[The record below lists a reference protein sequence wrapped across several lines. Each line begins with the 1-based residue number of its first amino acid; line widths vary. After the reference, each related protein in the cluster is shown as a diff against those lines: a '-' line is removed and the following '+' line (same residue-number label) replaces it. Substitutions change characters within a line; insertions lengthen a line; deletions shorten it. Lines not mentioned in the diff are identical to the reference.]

1 MLSVAPSVS
10 LFPPSAPVINVAPP
24 TPARPIEKARK
35 VAVQSSG
42 SDADKPSSGAS
53 QAQEMGGDGAN
64 APPTARGAEMTRHD
78 SGSATNN
85 FTAIAHRDQASAWA
99 RDLQW
104 GGGLTLMALVMAFG
118 WITVRPTPRRRTPEV
133 PAPAYSRQRRR

>member
-1 MLSVAPSVS
+1 VLSVAPGVS

-35 VAVQSSG
+35 IAVQSSG
-42 SDADKPSSGAS
+42 SGVDKEKGSPGQAADLADSPPSAHGTSS
-53 QAQEMGGDGAN
+53 
-64 APPTARGAEMTRHD
+64 MTRND
-78 SGSATNN
+78 PNA
-85 FTAIAHRDQASAWA
+85 FTAIAHHDQASAWA

-104 GGGLTLMALVMAFG
+104 GGGLTIAALVLMFG
-118 WITVRPTPRRRTPEV
+118 WVTVRPTPRRRMPEV

>member
-42 SDADKPSSGAS
+42 SDSDAASKSEDATPRIDMADSPNQSF
-53 QAQEMGGDGAN
+53 
-64 APPTARGAEMTRHD
+64 TRHD
-78 SGSATNN
+78 PNA
-85 FTAIAHRDQASAWA
+85 FTALAHRDQASAWA

-104 GGGLTLMALVMAFG
+104 GGGLTLMSVVFWLG
-118 WITVRPTPRRRTPEV
+118 WMTVRPTPKRREPEV
-133 PAPAYSRQRRR
+133 PAPAEAWARRR